1 VSDEFGRAQFGSG
14 GILVKGHNKHVSE
27 GTEENLSKD
36 SISLTAEIQTA
47 NLMIMN
53 YFLLS

>member
-1 VSDEFGRAQFGSG
+1 MSDEFGRAQFGSG